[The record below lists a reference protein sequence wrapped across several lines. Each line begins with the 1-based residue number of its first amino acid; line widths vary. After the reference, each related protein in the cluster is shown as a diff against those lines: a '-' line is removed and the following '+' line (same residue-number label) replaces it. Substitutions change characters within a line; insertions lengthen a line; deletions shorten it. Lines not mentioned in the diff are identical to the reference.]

1 MFKWILA
8 FGGYFFLR
16 FPGAIIGFIIGSV
29 IDSFKNGGINVETVF
44 NDRKEVS
51 PADFELNLLSLCS
64 IVIKADG
71 KVNENELQYV
81 RSYFVTTYGKD
92 KANAVFRTFNEV
104 VKKREISAER
114 ICAYLNQRT
123 RYETRVQLIHFLFGI
138 AKADGA
144 VTQSETL
151 KIREIAGYL
160 KVHYRDFESI
170 MAMFIEAA
178 DNAYKILEVSP
189 NASDADV
196 KSAYRQMVKKYHPDK
211 VRSND
216 QAIKKGAEEKFKEVQ
231 RAYEQI
237 QKERRL

>member
-104 VKKREISAER
+104 VKKKEISAER

-237 QKERRL
+237 QKERGI